1 MGPYALRRVILLV
14 PTLLGLT
21 FFAFGVLH
29 LAPGD
34 PATEYLRRT
43 TDAQPTPAAIA
54 ATRRELGLDRPLVEQ
69 YVSWLGGAVRGDLG
83 ISYGSR
89 RPVAQELR
97 HRVEATVELAVPA
110 AALALLVAVP
120 VGVLSAVYR
129 NRLVDQ
135 VVRIVS
141 LAGASVP
148 GFWLALLL
156 MLLFAVRLS
165 LVDVAGREHLSSA
178 VLPAVTLALPPAAL
192 MSRFTR
198 SAMLDA
204 LGAEYVRTERAKG
217 VRERTVVGYHA
228 LRNALVPVVTTFGNA
243 LGHLVAGTVVIE
255 TIFAWPGLGKLTIDA
270 IQQRD
275 YPMLQGVV
283 LFAGAAFV
291 AINLVVDLTYGVI
304 DPRIRL
310 GRPLTGQA

>member
-1 MGPYALRRVILLV
+1 
-14 PTLLGLT
+14 LT

-178 VLPAVTLALPPAAL
+178 VLPAVTLAL
-192 MSRFTR
+192 
-198 SAMLDA
+198 
-204 LGAEYVRTERAKG
+204 
-217 VRERTVVGYHA
+217 
-228 LRNALVPVVTTFGNA
+228 RNALVPVVTTFGNA